1 MKAFNTGIFG
11 LWEEK
16 KRKEKIKNIG
26 AGVGVGPT
34 ERHMLLFVYV
44 HLLHRIKAFENF

>member
-34 ERHMLLFVYV
+34 ERHMLLSVSCSSV
-44 HLLHRIKAFENF
+44 T